1 MNNNFNLK
9 KFLAEG
15 RLLKEDTQNDVNVY
29 KQLLDKVPN
38 EKYFQ
43 VLKDEEEDNAKYGI
57 SNVDPGDYYDYL
69 YEPLFDNELKGK
81 PGIGYNDFYEL
92 QEKEREENNDE
103 VGPLERLII
112 NKAGAIIKDYNQT
125 SNLKEGTQNKN
136 ILIINHG
143 SDELGNMHGITAS
156 SEEDFINQFQ
166 SMYNGGPEGFINDV
180 VYLEIP
186 TQGQLDKIVTM
197 SDKWTDDDERETAYL
212 ESLYKKA
219 VSWDEI
225 KNIF

>member
-9 KFLAEG
+9 QFLAEG
-15 RLLKEDTQNDVNVY
+15 TLLKEN
-29 KQLLDKVPN
+29 
-38 EKYFQ
+38 
-43 VLKDEEEDNAKYGI
+43 I
-57 SNVDPGDYYDYL
+57 
-69 YEPLFDNELKGK
+69 
-81 PGIGYNDFYEL
+81 
-92 QEKEREENNDE
+92 
-103 VGPLERLII
+103 
-112 NKAGAIIKDYNQT
+112 
-125 SNLKEGTQNKN
+125 QNKY

-143 SDELGNMHGITAS
+143 SDELGNMHGITSS
-156 SEEDFINQFQ
+156 SEEDFVSQFEA
-166 SMYNGGPEGFINDV
+166 MYRRNPEEAINDV

-186 TQGQLDKIVTM
+186 TQDQLDKIVTM

>member
-69 YEPLFDNELKGK
+69 YEPLFNNELKGK

-112 NKAGAIIKDYNQT
+112 NKAGVIIKDYNQT
-125 SNLKEGTQNKN
+125 SNSGNLKENEGADELPLTDEIKQDVDNAVERAIQDGEMEYLQDVGYWEN
-136 ILIINHG
+136 DFEEYLLMTFEDQHPDAYTI
-143 SDELGNMHGITAS
+143 SDELHNYIQ
-156 SEEDFINQFQ
+156 NK
-166 SMYNGGPEGFINDV
+166 
-180 VYLEIP
+180 VYGE
-186 TQGQLDKIVTM
+186 
-197 SDKWTDDDERETAYL
+197 
-212 ESLYKKA
+212 
-219 VSWDEI
+219 
-225 KNIF
+225 

>member
-15 RLLKEDTQNDVNVY
+15 RLLKEDTQNDVNIY

-92 QEKEREENNDE
+92 QEKEREEINADETGE

-125 SNLKEGTQNKN
+125 SNSGNLKENEGADELPLTDEIKQDVDNAVERAIQDGEMEYLQDVGYWENDFEEYLLMTFEDQYPDVDK
-136 ILIINHG
+136 I
-143 SDELGNMHGITAS
+143 SDELHNYIQ
-156 SEEDFINQFQ
+156 NK
-166 SMYNGGPEGFINDV
+166 
-180 VYLEIP
+180 VYGE
-186 TQGQLDKIVTM
+186 
-197 SDKWTDDDERETAYL
+197 
-212 ESLYKKA
+212 
-219 VSWDEI
+219 
-225 KNIF
+225 